1 MFQCGLAAV
10 QDRIYVWNE
19 FMLKRGWSDE
29 VSGTLKRRKNE
40 AGMADRSEIET
51 MFAFIDA
58 DEGRSLVVNQE

>member
-1 MFQCGLAAV
+1 MRAGS
-10 QDRIYVWNE
+10 RPKIG
-19 FMLKRGWSDE
+19 FM
-29 VSGTLKRRKNE
+29 SGMNLCASEAGTTKSLGRLSAGKKE